1 MVTRSDMPLSLWN
14 AYAARASTRCRAWII
29 AGAFLALRLASRLLV
44 GVGPADP
51 STYILTAV
59 LQTAVALGAC
69 ALPAM
74 RAMRADPMKALR
86 EE

>member
-1 MVTRSDMPLSLWN
+1 MALVMREALMLTVPGVI
-14 AYAARASTRCRAWII
+14 AGI
-29 AGAFLALRLASRLLV
+29 AGALLALRLASRLLV

-51 STYILTAV
+51 STYIITAM

-74 RAMRADPMKALR
+74 KAMRADPMRALR
-86 EE
+86 QE

>member
-1 MVTRSDMPLSLWN
+1 VIAGL
-14 AYAARASTRCRAWII
+14 

-44 GVGPADP
+44 GVGASDP
-51 STYILTAV
+51 STYIVTAL

-69 ALPAM
+69 ALPTM
-74 RAMRADPMKALR
+74 RAMRADPMTALR